1 MRCDDRQPPDKRLPP
16 LVNKVAGDADHVG
29 QELGWG
35 KGRDQ
40 AVRKPGGGTLFRK
53 W

>member
-35 KGRDQ
+35 AGEGSGGKGTWER
-40 AVRKPGGGTLFRK
+40 
-53 W
+53 